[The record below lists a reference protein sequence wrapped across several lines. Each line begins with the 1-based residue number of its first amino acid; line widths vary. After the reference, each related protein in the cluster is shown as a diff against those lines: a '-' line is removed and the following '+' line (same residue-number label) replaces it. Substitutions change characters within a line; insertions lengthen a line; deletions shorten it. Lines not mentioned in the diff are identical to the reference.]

1 MTVFVDTSAIL
12 PLLDADSRARDVVTS
27 AWNRAVADGDRLV
40 TSSYALLETFALCQ
54 NRLGLAAVRALAE
67 HLCPLLDIEWI
78 GAESHE
84 TGVAMLLA
92 ANRQDLSLVDC
103 ISFDLMRRLGIS
115 RVLTLD
121 GHFGEQGFEC
131 LP

>member
-1 MTVFVDTSAIL
+1 MTIFVDTSAIY
-12 PLLDADSRARDVVTS
+12 PLLDVDAEPHDAVTS
-27 AWNRAVADGDRLV
+27 AWGLARADGARLV
-40 TSSYALLETFALCQ
+40 TSSYVLLEAFALCQ
-54 NRLGLAAVRALAE
+54 RRLGLAAVRVLAE
-67 HLCPLLDIEWI
+67 SLYPLLDIEWI